1 MEEANKTLKSK
12 VWPPTLREMADGFAV
27 VEAQT
32 IRVADLWMSQE
43 TFNSLVE
50 SGKEFDF
57 PDRDK
62 ESGAP
67 TWWGANVH
75 VTDLNPSTEVY
86 FVGESESDPHR
97 ENTYTACLVAE

>member
-1 MEEANKTLKSK
+1 MDEPNATVKSK
-12 VWPPTLREMADGFAV
+12 VWPPTLSEIADGFAA

-32 IRVADLWMSQE
+32 IRVADIWMSQE

-50 SGKEFDF
+50 SGKEYNF
-57 PDRDK
+57 PDK
-62 ESGAP
+62 ESGGSP

-86 FVGESESDPHR
+86 FVGESDPQR
-97 ENTYTACLVAE
+97 EGTYTARLVAE